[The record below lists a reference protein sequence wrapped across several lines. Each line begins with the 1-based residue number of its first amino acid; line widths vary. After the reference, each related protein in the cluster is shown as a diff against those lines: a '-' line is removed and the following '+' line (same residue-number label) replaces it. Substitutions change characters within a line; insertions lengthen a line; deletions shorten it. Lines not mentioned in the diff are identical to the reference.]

1 VKPHTVTV
9 SRYRG
14 VQMHLGDAK
23 CVTKILVGDKNK
35 GLGVGQ
41 IKMMFMF
48 KIL

>member
-23 CVTKILVGDKNK
+23 CVTKILEGDKNNEVWGWGELK
-35 GLGVGQ
+35 
-41 IKMMFMF
+41 
-48 KIL
+48 